1 MKDYIQIGIEKGLIS
16 LNEDRSRI
24 TYVYQKKERNVIL
37 HMKCVRDTAML
48 YFGGSAGQ
56 WRVPTSYLENF
67 DQPLPPKEKQMEIVH
82 LIYQLRQRKKT
93 LEEEGK
99 CVLDEAK
106 QDVERMILSGIG
118 GNRIC

>member
-24 TYVYQKKERNVIL
+24 TYVYQKKERNVFL

-56 WRVPTSYLENF
+56 QRVLSSYLENF
-67 DQPLPPKEKQMEIVH
+67 DLPLPPKEKQMEIAHHV
-82 LIYQLRQRKKT
+82 YQLRQRAKS
-93 LEEEGK
+93 LQEE
-99 CVLDEAK
+99 
-106 QDVERMILSGIG
+106 
-118 GNRIC
+118 